1 MNFKNMNES
10 AVSPIVATLVLIVVA
25 VVGAVAVGTIMGTFS
40 SDVAEQ
46 TNTGDVAG
54 ASASEIL
61 IAGSTTVQPAS
72 ELLAKAYMNQHSGI
86 KITVQAGGSDAGIAG
101 VGMGIC
107 DIGSASKDVSSAYL
121 EEYPNLNTYQIGG
134 SGVVFIHNDVG
145 ALAGITGATAEGL
158 KNLYDIAN
166 AQGYVAYTDDGDNI
180 INAADTFAEGT
191 GITTDVRVYQRA
203 EGSGTEEAVD
213 KYIDDKGYMDTTTAA
228 GAQGNELLFQSVSG
242 STNPALGFVD
252 WAFAGDGVVKLD
264 LDTYTTS
271 EDDIKNALM
280 GQDTYP
286 TDLARPLNY
295 IVNGEPNSVVKNYI
309 EFAQSPAGAELVKDA
324 GFFPLL
330 DLKKL

>member
-25 VVGAVAVGTIMGTFS
+25 VVGAVAVGTIMGAFS
-40 SDVAEQ
+40 SDVSEQ
-46 TNTGDVAG
+46 VNPGDVAG

-72 ELLAKAYMNQHSGI
+72 ELLAKAYMNQHSGV

-121 EEYPNLNTYQIGG
+121 EEYPNLNIYQIGG
-134 SGVVFIHNDVG
+134 SGVVFIHNDAG
-145 ALAGITGATAEGL
+145 TLTGITGATAEGL
-158 KNLYDIAN
+158 KKLYDAAN
-166 AQGYVAYTDDGDNI
+166 PQGYVAYTSDVNQI
-180 INAADTFAEGT
+180 IDAADTFAAGT
-191 GITTDVRVYQRA
+191 GAVTDVRVYQRA

-213 KYIDDKGYMDTTTAA
+213 KYIDVKGYMDTTTAA
-228 GAQGNELLFQSVSG
+228 GAQGNNGLFQAVSG

-252 WAFAGDGVVKLD
+252 WAFADSTVVKLN
-264 LDTYTTS
+264 LDPYTTT
-271 EDDIKNALM
+271 EVNIKNALM

-286 TDLARPLNY
+286 ADLARPLNY
-295 IVNGEPNSVVKNYI
+295 IVNGNPSAVVKNYI